1 MDQELRNLRKNT
13 AVIAIANIGSKG
25 ITFILA
31 PLYSYFMSTAEYGT
45 MDILSTTISL
55 LFPILCFDIY
65 EATFRYSSDR
75 QHTDRKV
82 LNTSLLVCIPVC
94 VLSLIIMG
102 ISFAVDL
109 NKNFFAGVPFCV
121 CLSGLTSVFAQ
132 YLRGKQKI
140 KHFAFSGVVSAVSL
154 LVFTAVFMIVLK
166 MGLTGWVL
174 SLCISKMLEL
184 VYLLLVDN
192 NYQDI
197 SLKEFDRQYLK
208 EFIKYSLPLM
218 PTTIMWWIMNM
229 SDRYVLAGLL
239 GVSATGI
246 YAVAAKIP
254 GILSVFENIFYQAW
268 QTTAINKAE
277 DEQRDSI
284 FSVVFQNYMTVMII
298 GLMGLLVISKPT
310 ILWFFAGDYREAWI
324 YLPPL
329 IMGVVV
335 HALGGNLGSLYA
347 VFKNTKGA
355 LISTFLG
362 AIINIALNFLVI
374 PFVGIMGAALT
385 TLLGY
390 FVTLVYRWID
400 TKKFVKISINRKET
414 LVLLFFVAA
423 QLTLYYINGIYSY
436 GLRII
441 LLIAV
446 MFWKRKLLRE
456 IIRR

>member
-1 MDQELRNLRKNT
+1 
-13 AVIAIANIGSKG
+13 
-25 ITFILA
+25 
-31 PLYSYFMSTAEYGT
+31 
-45 MDILSTTISL
+45 
-55 LFPILCFDIY
+55 
-65 EATFRYSSDR
+65 
-75 QHTDRKV
+75 
-82 LNTSLLVCIPVC
+82 
-94 VLSLIIMG
+94 
-102 ISFAVDL
+102 
-109 NKNFFAGVPFCV
+109 
-121 CLSGLTSVFAQ
+121 
-132 YLRGKQKI
+132 
-140 KHFAFSGVVSAVSL
+140 
-154 LVFTAVFMIVLK
+154 
-166 MGLTGWVL
+166 
-174 SLCISKMLEL
+174 
-184 VYLLLVDN
+184 
-192 NYQDI
+192 
-197 SLKEFDRQYLK
+197 
-208 EFIKYSLPLM
+208 
-218 PTTIMWWIMNM
+218 M